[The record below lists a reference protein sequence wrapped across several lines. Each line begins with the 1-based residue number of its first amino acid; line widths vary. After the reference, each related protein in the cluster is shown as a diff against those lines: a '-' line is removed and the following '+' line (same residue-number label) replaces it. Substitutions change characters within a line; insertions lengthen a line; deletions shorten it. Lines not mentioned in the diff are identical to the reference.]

1 MAFSARTNGAKV
13 MLISLSLKNFRKHRE
28 LKLEFTEGLNL
39 LTGGN
44 WRGKTSALS
53 AIPFALFGTRA
64 THGTA
69 ADLPTFGTTDMRVNL
84 EFAVGDETYHVV
96 RTVKSATLSRG
107 MATLATGH
115 APVTAEVEKLLGTS
129 LKDFTEFQ
137 VTAQGEAD
145 SLLSASSAKMSDY
158 VDRVLGTDV
167 IDRALE
173 RIKEELQGAK
183 GALAMLPEG
192 PVPLAEL
199 QGQLDAAETGYREAE
214 AEKVVAEAE
223 ARSTAAAREEASNK
237 ASELKA
243 GAEASSVARRKL
255 EAAQASLES
264 AQRKLEQA
272 LAEAP
277 AEEPADPEP
286 VRAMVAALQAQAEL
300 RAKQEISLTEL
311 TTALGNAD
319 AALVE
324 MPETG
329 GVQTDLHPLLGR
341 REELD
346 QLAQECGRRHL
357 MAKGAVDNAACPYCK
372 RPFDDADLGAVYAE
386 LDLAV
391 EALESALAD
400 RDRVDAELR
409 VTIEANEKIQAVD
422 VNRGAWANYRD
433 TVLAELTK
441 LQSELVE
448 PVDWVELE
456 NLRAEL
462 SLRDAE
468 TAKYRK
474 AEQEAESATRWV
486 EQAISA
492 MADCPVPSG
501 PTLEEVELAQ
511 QAAARAS
518 EEALKAVHRWELATR
533 ASVAAKA
540 LLSPLRAAVEAETTR
555 LERWQHFTTRTAA
568 LQELGKFLRSN
579 RDRFTSEFWTQ
590 LLGYAS
596 TLIQEAT
603 SGGVTRLFRSPSGD
617 FMYEEDGREIAVEG
631 SASGMQ
637 RAIFGT
643 AIKLS
648 LAAAIGNPFPV
659 MLFDEVTAAAQD
671 EVSLQFTSL
680 LASAGKQVIMVTHRG
695 ADAAAADN
703 LLVI

>member
-44 WRGKTSALS
+44 WKGKTSALS

-69 ADLPTFGTTDMRVNL
+69 ADLPTFGTTDMKVEL

-96 RTVKSATLSRG
+96 RTMKSATLYRG

-199 QGQLDAAETGYREAE
+199 QGQLDVAETAYREAE
-214 AEKVVAEAE
+214 VELAAADEACKRTSEAQGALARVAAEVKAQRDASVE
-223 ARSTAAAREEASNK
+223 ARRVRAAR
-237 ASELKA
+237 
-243 GAEASSVARRKL
+243 
-255 EAAQASLES
+255 QASLTS
-264 AQRKLEQA
+264 AQEKLEQA
-272 LAEAP
+272 LAELPKEAF
-277 AEEPADPEP
+277 ADPAPLRERVAELQDRAG
-286 VRAMVAALQAQAEL
+286 VRALQDAEIERLADELATAETTLASIPQLDWPVADLQPLMTTLEAALKLVHECELQYAQA
-300 RAKQEISLTEL
+300 KK
-311 TTALGNAD
+311 
-319 AALVE
+319 AAE
-324 MPETG
+324 NSE
-329 GVQTDLHPLLGR
+329 
-341 REELD
+341 
-346 QLAQECGRRHL
+346 
-357 MAKGAVDNAACPYCK
+357 CPYCM
-372 RPFDDADLGAVYAE
+372 RPFEDADLGALYAAVDAAKASLEQAEEGFEYAE
-386 LDLAV
+386 GGLRDAEKDNETLRQAEASRKSWAAYRDNVSIASSNRHLDLVA
-391 EALESALAD
+391 
-400 RDRVDAELR
+400 
-409 VTIEANEKIQAVD
+409 
-422 VNRGAWANYRD
+422 
-433 TVLAELTK
+433 
-441 LQSELVE
+441 
-448 PVDWVELE
+448 PVDLTELE

-462 SLRDAE
+462 SLLE
-468 TAKYRK
+468 TEVSKYKQAK
-474 AEQEAESATRWV
+474 QEVESATRWV
-486 EQAISA
+486 NEATERLEQ
-492 MADCPVPSG
+492 CQVPDG
-501 PTLEEVELAQ
+501 PTQEEVEAAH
-511 QAAARAS
+511 QARAKAS

-540 LLSPLRAAVEAETTR
+540 LLSPLRATVEVETTR

-603 SGGVTRLFRSPSGD
+603 SGGVTRLFRSASGD
-617 FMYEEDGREIAVEG
+617 FMYEEDGREIVVEG

>member
-1 MAFSARTNGAKV
+1 
-13 MLISLSLKNFRKHRE
+13 MLISLKLKNFRKHVA
-28 LKLEFTEGLNL
+28 LTLEFTPGLTL
-39 LTGGN
+39 LVGAN
-44 WRGKTSALS
+44 WKGKTSALS

-64 THGTA
+64 TPGTA
-69 ADLPTFGTTDMRVNL
+69 ADLPTFGTTDMQVDL
-84 EFAVGDETYHVV
+84 TFSVGSETYRVS
-96 RTVKSATLSRG
+96 RSLKSASLSCG
-107 MATLATGH
+107 EKVLATGH
-115 APVTAEVEKLLGTS
+115 APVTAEVEKVIGTS
-129 LKDFTEFQ
+129 LRDFLDFQ
-137 VTAQGEAD
+137 VTSQGEAD
-145 SLLSASSAKMSDY
+145 SLLSASSAKMADY
-158 VDRVLGTDV
+158 VARATGTDV
-167 IDRALE
+167 VDRALE
-173 RIKEELQGAK
+173 RIKAEQQGCK
-183 GALAMLPEG
+183 GALSALQEG
-192 PVPLAEL
+192 ANSLADLEEGL
-199 QGQLDAAETGYREAE
+199 RAAEAAYTEAE
-214 AEKVVAEAE
+214 AEKTAAEAE
-223 ARSTAAAREEASNK
+223 ARSAALAQAEASNK

-243 GAEASSVARRKL
+243 GAEASSFARRKL
-255 EAAQASLES
+255 ETAQANLES

-272 LAEAP
+272 LAEVP
-277 AEEPADPEP
+277 AEEPTDPEP
-286 VRAMVAALQAQAEL
+286 VRAMVTALQAQAEL
-300 RAKQEISLTEL
+300 RAKQEVSLAEL

-324 MPETG
+324 QPDTG
-329 GVQTDLHPLLGR
+329 LVRTDLQPLLDR

-346 QLAQECGRRHL
+346 KLAQECGRRYS
-357 MAKGAVDNAACPYCK
+357 MAKGAVDNAACPYCQ
-372 RPFDDADLGAVYAE
+372 RPFDDADLGALYAE
-386 LDLAV
+386 RDLAG
-391 EALESALAD
+391 EALESTQAARDKTDAD
-400 RDRVDAELR
+400 LR
-409 VTIEANEKIQAVD
+409 IAIEANERIQAAD
-422 VNRGAWANYRD
+422 VNRGAWLSYRD
-433 TVLAELTK
+433 SVLAELTK
-441 LQSELVE
+441 LQSGLVE

-462 SLRDAE
+462 FLRDAE

-492 MADCPVPSG
+492 MVDCPVPAG
-501 PTLEEVELAQ
+501 PTLEEVEVAQ

-518 EEALKAVHRWELATR
+518 ETSLKASHRLELAMR
-533 ASVAAKA
+533 AEVAAKA
-540 LLSPLRAAVEAETTR
+540 LLSPLRAAVEAETAR
-555 LERWQHFTTRTAA
+555 LEQWQQFTARAA
-568 LQELGKFLRSN
+568 GLQELGKFLRDN

-590 LLGYAS
+590 LLSYAS

-603 SGGVTRLFRSPSGD
+603 SGSVTRLFRSPSGD

-648 LAAAIGNPFPV
+648 LAAGIGNPFPV